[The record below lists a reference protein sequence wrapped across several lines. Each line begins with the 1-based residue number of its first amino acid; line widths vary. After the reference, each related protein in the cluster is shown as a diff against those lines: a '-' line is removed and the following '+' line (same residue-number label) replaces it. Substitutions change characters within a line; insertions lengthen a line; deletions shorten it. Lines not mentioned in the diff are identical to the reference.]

1 MPQAARWV
9 GTPSIKG
16 RNESARM
23 ALLTFSLLG
32 LQCVFC
38 HLGCLDGVLVCQG
51 NEADSIATDLPGVLR

>member
-1 MPQAARWV
+1 MLQAARWV

-32 LQCVFC
+32 LQCVFPYC
-38 HLGCLDGVLVCQG
+38 
-51 NEADSIATDLPGVLR
+51 IAHGPEMRLID

>member
-32 LQCVFC
+32 LQCVFWS
-38 HLGCLDGVLVCQG
+38 LAVFRRNAGVLMRQG
-51 NEADSIATDLPGVLR
+51 